1 MTTNLD
7 TALQIT
13 ALGMG
18 LVFLGIIIIWLI
30 IVTITASTT
39 RMTGPAMEKPEDS
52 DKQHDLRV
60 KAASIAVA
68 AILAEQRQ
76 AGVSRF
82 PIPPTALL
90 SARQLIMRTRQLNRE
105 ANHRSSYQGRIS

>member
-1 MTTNLD
+1 MTSNLE

-18 LVFLGIIIIWLI
+18 LVFLGIVIIWLI
-30 IVTITASTT
+30 LVVITVSTT
-39 RMTGPAMEKPEDS
+39 QKTKPTGEKKD
-52 DKQHDLRV
+52 DLKQHDLRA

-68 AILAEQRQ
+68 AVLAKQRQ
-76 AGVSRF
+76 SGVSRF

-105 ANHRSSYQGRIS
+105 ANHKSSYQGRIS